1 MTSRKHN
8 RGGLRYRTEQAA
20 IGASAV
26 SVPITFQR
34 TLMPRSNMD
43 QALVTGLT
51 LAADHA
57 ITSLIQ
63 DAVAA
68 GALTLVAGVADD
80 HERRWGQTTLGL
92 DLAATLG
99 SLGMQRLLRQRPR
112 EPTLVSAARTGAWFT
127 SVSAGAA
134 TLVGGY
140 QEARAWRSDG
150 HRGSRSGS
158 R

>member
-20 IGASAV
+20 VGASAV

-63 DAVAA
+63 DGA
-68 GALTLVAGVADD
+68 GAHKVLGNI
-80 HERRWGQTTLGL
+80 ERREESFETAF
-92 DLAATLG
+92 DL
-99 SLGMQRLLRQRPR
+99 PPPVP
-112 EPTLVSAARTGAWFT
+112 EV
-127 SVSAGAA
+127 
-134 TLVGGY
+134 
-140 QEARAWRSDG
+140 
-150 HRGSRSGS
+150 SGS
-158 R
+158 HESLVPFETLARQGRRFVWNSCVPTSSPR